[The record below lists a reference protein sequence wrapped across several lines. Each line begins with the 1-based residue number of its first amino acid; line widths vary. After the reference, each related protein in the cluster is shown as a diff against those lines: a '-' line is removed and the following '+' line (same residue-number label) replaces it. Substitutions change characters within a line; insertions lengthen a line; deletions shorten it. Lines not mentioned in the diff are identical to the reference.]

1 MDLNLSGK
9 VALIAGAS
17 KGMGAATAR
26 ILAAEGARTILM
38 ARGEE
43 PLAALRNE
51 LQAKG
56 AQADIAVAD
65 MTDSAAVEAALADV
79 RDRIGVPDICVV
91 SAGAAQGGLFWDI
104 GDETWQR
111 AFDLKFMGMV
121 RVLRAVAPLMKEAG
135 RGRIVVVVGNN
146 GRQPHPRML
155 PGSAANAAC
164 LAVIRGLAEELAP
177 FGVTVTA
184 LNPGPTRTDR
194 WDRLIDNL
202 ARTENRAFGEVEAE
216 QLARMPKGRIGEAE
230 EMARLIA
237 VLCSD
242 LADMVTGT
250 SLTADG
256 GATKAIA

>member
-1 MDLNLSGK
+1 MDLKLSGK
-9 VALIAGAS
+9 IALIAGAS
-17 KGMGAATAR
+17 KGIGAATAR
-26 ILAAEGARTILM
+26 VLAGEGVRTVLM
-38 ARGEE
+38 ARHAE
-43 PLAALRNE
+43 PLATLASELRTT
-51 LQAKG
+51 G
-56 AQADIAVAD
+56 AQADILVAD
-65 MTDSAAVEAALADV
+65 MTDAVSVHAAIENL
-79 RDRIGVPDICVV
+79 RDKIGVPDICVV
-91 SAGAAQGGLFWDI
+91 SAGAAQGGLFWDL
-104 GDETWQR
+104 GDETWQS

-121 RVLRAVAPLMKEAG
+121 RVLRVVAPLMKSAG

-202 ARTENRAFGEVEAE
+202 AHTENRAVGDVEAE
-216 QLARMPKGRIGEAE
+216 QLARMPKGRIGEAD

-237 VLCSD
+237 VLSSD